1 MPLCTESPGHNCSQ
15 SAVCVR
21 ALPGRL
27 LASKAA
33 GIALIRAAPSS
44 FGPCV
49 RTVSGFIGLS
59 GVEKVR
65 TVKQVRALDV
75 VLVTLLD
82 TSIDPE
88 GQLVTPSPG

>member
-1 MPLCTESPGHNCSQ
+1 M
-15 SAVCVR
+15 
-21 ALPGRL
+21 
-27 LASKAA
+27 
-33 GIALIRAAPSS
+33 
-44 FGPCV
+44 
-49 RTVSGFIGLS
+49 SGFIGLS

>member
-1 MPLCTESPGHNCSQ
+1 M
-15 SAVCVR
+15 
-21 ALPGRL
+21 
-27 LASKAA
+27 
-33 GIALIRAAPSS
+33 
-44 FGPCV
+44 
-49 RTVSGFIGLS
+49 S

-75 VLVTLLD
+75 VLVTWLD